1 MDDVK
6 EKFFDEEKQ
15 RIALKWFKEKWP
27 EDRHNCEICN
37 TNSWSLAED
46 VVVAMPLNDKKIV
59 LGGRSYPQIML
70 VCKNCGNTKYFNAV
84 TMGIITGEKNGN

>member
-27 EDRHNCEICN
+27 EDRH
-37 TNSWSLAED
+37 
-46 VVVAMPLNDKKIV
+46 K
-59 LGGRSYPQIML
+59 
-70 VCKNCGNTKYFNAV
+70 
-84 TMGIITGEKNGN
+84 